1 MVLLQPRQKM
11 LSFAACADAELPP
24 PERGRVG
31 VGVSSTM
38 QEMEKVA
45 IPGKATPSR
54 FTSKRKRASQFT
66 DLPLSG
72 GGEGGWPP
80 VRKHS

>member
-11 LSFAACADAELPP
+11 LPFLACDGAKLPP

-31 VGVSSTM
+31 VGVNSTM
-38 QEMEKVA
+38 QGKV
-45 IPGKATPSR
+45 ATPSR

-72 GGEGGWPP
+72 GGEGGWAA

>member
-11 LSFAACADAELPP
+11 LPFLACADAKLPP
-24 PERGRVG
+24 PERRRVG
-31 VGVSSTM
+31 VGVNSTM
-38 QEMEKVA
+38 QGMEKV
-45 IPGKATPSR
+45 ATPSR

-72 GGEGGWPP
+72 GGESGWVA